1 MFEQKKRRKIK
12 STSTQ
17 LFVYALSCTC
27 SDWNFHRTIVEIHLF
42 GLLFLFFCFLF
53 THFTDNIQYSM
64 PFAINYFCFRWFGS
78 FIQSIRLDQC
88 REMGTTATFF
98 SLFSFSHI
106 SVARSTDER
115 KKKTLEKRQN
125 ERNKKKLRVC
135 FRLSLLKLGFR
146 WRLKYK
152 SVFQTR
158 TFSPFSWYEW
168 DEQPLLDS
176 LLLLYA

>member
-78 FIQSIRLDQC
+78 FIQSIRSVGSVSRDGNNSHIL
-88 REMGTTATFF
+88 F
-98 SLFSFSHI
+98 SLFFLSYLCSSEHRREKKENI
-106 SVARSTDER
+106 R
-115 KKKTLEKRQN
+115 KTTKWKKQKKTS
-125 ERNKKKLRVC
+125 RV
-135 FRLSLLKLGFR
+135 F
-146 WRLKYK
+146 
-152 SVFQTR
+152 
-158 TFSPFSWYEW
+158 
-168 DEQPLLDS
+168 
-176 LLLLYA
+176 